1 MPIEIPISK
10 SVRLSGSTNWPPFIG
25 PASFG
30 WTGHV
35 GFIHDVLKREYLAGY
50 PRPGAA
56 TGTAGDASAP
66 RATRRCRFFPAR
78 TLRVG
83 NQDVCASRTQV
94 GKPAATGT
102 AGDAS
107 APRDTRRCR
116 FFTCTNATGRKP
128 GRVCEQSAGRKT
140 CGYVGEQKLSA
151 GRKPAATGHGA
162 KARVLPSPGPPT
174 AVLETPGFPALIGV
188 FLASTRSLSE
198 SGRSG

>member
-1 MPIEIPISK
+1 MKPSDLYLGKFPFGDADRDTNLKVRSV
-10 SVRLSGSTNWPPFIG
+10 VRLHKLATIHWSSLVRLDGARRLHPRRAQAGISGRLSS
-25 PASFG
+25 ARS
-30 WTGHV
+30 
-35 GFIHDVLKREYLAGY
+35 GY
-50 PRPGAA
+50 GA
-56 TGTAGDASAP
+56 
-66 RATRRCRFFPAR
+66 
-78 TLRVG
+78 
-83 NQDVCASRTQV
+83 
-94 GKPAATGT
+94 

>member
-10 SVRLSGSTNWPPFIG
+10 SVRSSGSTNWPPFIG

-83 NQDVCASRTQV
+83 NQDVCASKAQVGKPAATWGRKSKSQV

-102 AGDAS
+102 AGEAS

-116 FFTCTNATGRKP
+116 FFTCTNATGGKP
-128 GRVCEQSAGRKT
+128 RRVCEQN
-140 CGYVGEQKLSA
+140 A
-151 GRKPAATGHGA
+151 GRKPAATVG
-162 KARVLPSPGPPT
+162 RVRVGPKRGRKSKSAGRKP
-174 AVLETPGFPALIGV
+174 VL
-188 FLASTRSLSE
+188 
-198 SGRSG
+198 SG

>member
-83 NQDVCASRTQV
+83 NQDVCASRTLV

-116 FFTCTNATGRKP
+116 FFTCTNATGGKP
-128 GRVCEQSAGRKT
+128 RRVCEQN
-140 CGYVGEQKLSA
+140 A
-151 GRKPAATGHGA
+151 GRKPAATVG
-162 KARVLPSPGPPT
+162 RVRVGPKRGRNSSAQVGKPAATLLRPAPPSFALPR
-174 AVLETPGFPALIGV
+174 FPAGCCP
-188 FLASTRSLSE
+188 E
-198 SGRSG
+198 SACTC

>member
-116 FFTCTNATGRKP
+116 FFTCTNATGGKP
-128 GRVCEQSAGRKT
+128 RGVREQNAGRKT
-140 CGYVGEQKLSA
+140 CGYWWAQKQSA
-151 GRKPAATGHGA
+151 GRKPAATGTEQKHA
-162 KARVLPSPGPPT
+162 CSRLPAPNSSSRNASLPR
-174 AVLETPGFPALIGV
+174 LE
-188 FLASTRSLSE
+188 
-198 SGRSG
+198 

>member
-10 SVRLSGSTNWPPFIG
+10 SVRSSGSTNWPPFIG

-56 TGTAGDASAP
+56 TGRRVMPAHRGTHVGAG
-66 RATRRCRFFPAR
+66 FLPAR

-83 NQDVCASRTQV
+83 NQDVRASRAQVGNLRLRGRSKSKAQV

-102 AGDAS
+102 ASEAS

-128 GRVCEQSAGRKT
+128 RRVREQD
-140 CGYVGEQKLSA
+140 A
-151 GRKPAATGHGA
+151 GRKPAATGRQGAGGA
-162 KARVLPSPGPPT
+162 KAGGAKAKAQVGKPAATGGPQ
-174 AVLETPGFPALIGV
+174 
-188 FLASTRSLSE
+188 R
-198 SGRSG
+198 

>member
-1 MPIEIPISK
+1 MIFTWASFRSAMPIEIPISK
-10 SVRLSGSTNWPPFIG
+10 SVRSSGSTNWPPFIG

-50 PRPGAA
+50 PRPG
-56 TGTAGDASAP
+56 
-66 RATRRCRFFPAR
+66 
-78 TLRVG
+78 
-83 NQDVCASRTQV
+83 
-94 GKPAATGT
+94 AATGT